1 MKRHRQQLV
10 RKEKSQEKP
19 QHLLIRKVKKVKL
32 KNLNK
37 FQRANKKKLKAKLI
51 LRKHHNLLINL
62 INQLL
67 KKS

>member
-1 MKRHRQQLV
+1 MKKHLQQLV
-10 RKEKSQEKP
+10 RKEKNLERP
-19 QHLLIRKVKKVKL
+19 QHLLIRKVKRAKL

-37 FQRANKKKLKAKLI
+37 LQKASKKKQKGKLI
-51 LRKHHNLLINL
+51 LRKLHNLLINL